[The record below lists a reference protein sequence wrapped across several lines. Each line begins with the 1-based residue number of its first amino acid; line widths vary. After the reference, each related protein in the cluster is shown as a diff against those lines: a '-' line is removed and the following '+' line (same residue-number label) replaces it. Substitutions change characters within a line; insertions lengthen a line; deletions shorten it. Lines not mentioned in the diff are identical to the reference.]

1 MAQSITCLDFKDWLK
16 MFNNINLK
24 NILQTIKKDLLDFKR
39 FFCEA
44 EIELYR
50 RIA

>member
-24 NILQTIKKDLLDFKR
+24 NTLNNKKDLFKR

-50 RIA
+50 NIA